1 MKKTTNI
8 KLPKYSILEEIL
20 NSISHGIGFIFSAA
34 AFILLILKHQNN
46 LKNIVVMGIYSFTL
60 MFLYLSSTLYHSIPP
75 PKVKNILRKFDHCS
89 IFLLIAG
96 TYTPICSVLIN
107 NFFSYIVLAIVWAA
121 ALIGIILN
129 IISVNKFEKFSL
141 VCYIA
146 MGWSIVLIAKPAWQ
160 NLNSFQLKWL
170 ILGGVFYTV
179 GAIFYVLGKKEK
191 YIHSVWH
198 IFVLIGSLC
207 HFITIY
213 Y

>member
-20 NSISHGIGFIFSAA
+20 NSISHGIGFIFSTA
-34 AFILLILKHQNN
+34 AFILLTLKHQNN
-46 LKNIVVMGIYSFTL
+46 LKNIVIMGIYSFTL
-60 MFLYLSSTLYHSIPP
+60 MFLYLSSTLYHSITHQRA
-75 PKVKNILRKFDHCS
+75 KNILRKFDHCS

-107 NFFSYIVLAIVWAA
+107 NFFSHAVLIIVWST

-129 IISVNKFEKFSL
+129 TISVNKFEKFSL

-146 MGWSIVLIAKPAWQ
+146 MGWSIALIAKQAWQ
-160 NLNSFQLKWL
+160 ILNLFQLKWL

-179 GAIFYVLGKKEK
+179 GAVFYVLGKKKK
-191 YIHSVWH
+191 YIHFIWH
-198 IFVLIGSLC
+198 VFVLIGSLC

-213 Y
+213 